1 MTSVISRKTFSSS
14 KYYFSNRKLNIM
26 DGWMD
31 GYCKNRGKCESESP
45 EQILQEAQKNVLDNF
60 IIQLH

>member
-31 GYCKNRGKCESESP
+31 IAKTEASVKVSLQNRFSKK
-45 EQILQEAQKNVLDNF
+45 LRKMY
-60 IIQLH
+60 